1 MKTKTIETEITYME
15 KANQIIKRF
24 EKETLLNIHSS
35 LDGFYAWFYD
45 LLTTLSPASIRQYK
59 AVMVYYFEQ
68 IKAPIQIINLIKDIK
83 NKPAEEILPKRTS
96 ALKNKKVADKT
107 LRKVVS
113 RIINTN
119 SEYNLFTA
127 LLLVTNLY
135 FGFRPVEWK
144 SARYDDKSITI
155 KNAKATNGRANGK
168 YRVITFEKK
177 NDYFTLAKALITKI
191 DELLKKHSWETIYAS
206 SRSLLYYTQYD
217 IPSEDKISFYST
229 RHQVAANLK
238 LAGIS
243 KEDIAIIMG
252 HKSINTASIHYA
264 KKNVGRK
271 IKKDEIPRCKPTN
284 ILLNSNIVMSSE

>member
-1 MKTKTIETEITYME
+1 MKTKTIETEIKYLE
-15 KANQIIKRF
+15 KAEQIVKRF

-35 LDGFYAWFYD
+35 LDDFYAWFYD
-45 LLTTLSPASIRQYK
+45 LLTGLSPSSIRLYK

-68 IKAPIQIINLIKDIK
+68 IKAPIQIIGLIKNIHIEQTD
-83 NKPAEEILPKRTS
+83 ELPKRTS
-96 ALKNKKVADKT
+96 ALKNKKVIEPVLK
-107 LRKVVS
+107 KVVS
-113 RIINTN
+113 RILNTK
-119 SEYNLFTA
+119 SEYSIFTA

-144 SARYDDKSITI
+144 SAAYDDKSITI

-168 YRVITFEKK
+168 YRVISFQKK
-177 NDYFTLAKALITKI
+177 NDYFTLAKALIAQI
-191 DELLKKHSWETIYAS
+191 DSLLKRHTWETVYAS
-206 SRSLLYYTQYD
+206 SRSLLYYSQHD
-217 IPSEDKISFYST
+217 IPAEDKISFYST

-238 LAGIS
+238 QTGLS
-243 KEDIAIIMG
+243 REEIAVIMG

-284 ILLNSNIVMSSE
+284 MLLNSNIVMRSE

>member
-1 MKTKTIETEITYME
+1 MKTKTIETEIKYLE
-15 KANQIIKRF
+15 KAEQIVKRF

-35 LDGFYAWFYD
+35 LDDFYAWFYD
-45 LLTTLSPASIRQYK
+45 LLTGLSPSSIRLYK

-68 IKAPIQIINLIKDIK
+68 IKAPIQIIGLIKNIHIEQTD
-83 NKPAEEILPKRTS
+83 EFPKRTS
-96 ALKNKKVADKT
+96 ALKNKKVIEPVLK
-107 LRKVVS
+107 KVVS
-113 RIINTN
+113 RILNTK
-119 SEYNLFTA
+119 SEYSIFTA

-144 SARYDDKSITI
+144 SAAYDDKSITI

-168 YRVITFEKK
+168 YRVISFQKK
-177 NDYFTLAKALITKI
+177 NDYFTLAKALIAQI
-191 DELLKKHSWETIYAS
+191 DSLLKRHPWETVYAS
-206 SRSLLYYTQYD
+206 SRSLLYYSQHD
-217 IPSEDKISFYST
+217 IPEEEKISFYST

-238 LAGIS
+238 QTGLS
-243 KEDIAIIMG
+243 REEIAVIMG

-284 ILLNSNIVMSSE
+284 MLLNSNIVMRSE

>member
-1 MKTKTIETEITYME
+1 MKTKTIETEIKYLE
-15 KANQIIKRF
+15 KAEQIVKRF

-35 LDGFYAWFYD
+35 LDDFYAWFYD
-45 LLTTLSPASIRQYK
+45 LLTGLSPSSIRLYK

-68 IKAPIQIINLIKDIK
+68 IKAPIQIIGLIKNIHIEQTD
-83 NKPAEEILPKRTS
+83 ELPKRTS
-96 ALKNKKVADKT
+96 ALKNKKVIEPVLK
-107 LRKVVS
+107 KVVS
-113 RIINTN
+113 RILNTK
-119 SEYNLFTA
+119 SEYSIFTA

-144 SARYDDKSITI
+144 SAAYDDKSITI

-168 YRVITFEKK
+168 YRVISFQKK
-177 NDYFTLAKALITKI
+177 NDYFTLAKALIAQI
-191 DELLKKHSWETIYAS
+191 DSLLKRHTWETVYAS
-206 SRSLLYYTQYD
+206 SRSLLYYSQHD
-217 IPSEDKISFYST
+217 IPEEEKISFYST

-238 LAGIS
+238 QTGLS
-243 KEDIAIIMG
+243 REEIAVIMG

-284 ILLNSNIVMSSE
+284 MLLNSNIVMRSE